1 MLQSMKVI
9 GGGID
14 VLEAIGRKTYDVLAE
29 GEHGLKKTIVK
40 TRENRPTLSQV
51 SACCL
56 AALHARGSIVLIV
69 LFIYL
74 LIYYLFIYFI
84 WCWGTGIRGLMR
96 GMATILQ
103 GNQELLVVTDK
114 VGRLPGELVLRM

>member
-74 LIYYLFIYFI
+74 LIYLFIYLFH
-84 WCWGTGIRGLMR
+84 
-96 GMATILQ
+96 
-103 GNQELLVVTDK
+103 
-114 VGRLPGELVLRM
+114 LVLGYWHQRADERHGNHTPR